1 MIFNITN
8 GFYMV
13 LMALCSVLVFLTGIG
28 VAFSVGQ
35 KKKWAVVF
43 FLLLFFFGFFA
54 IGAMRP

>member
-1 MIFNITN
+1 MIFNIAN
-8 GFYMV
+8 GFYMM
-13 LMALCSVLVFLTGIG
+13 LMALCFVLVFLSGIG

-35 KKKWAVVF
+35 KKKWSAVF